1 MQCRCCM
8 FEVENGK
15 ASCPV
20 CGFPTL
26 GGISSEHQSII
37 DEYRT
42 NKLKNISIDILAYR
56 YSIDGSGGITEYDS
70 EYIKLAEALSLTYGE
85 VLWIDDKFE
94 SFEANRSI
102 VLDIS
107 ICKGDVRKECRV
119 DLVPG
124 EPVDCSGFGI
134 YLDRGFIIK
143 LAVGDKNKYH
153 LTESISLIDI

>member
-26 GGISSEHQSII
+26 GGISPEKQSII
-37 DEYRT
+37 EEYRT

-56 YSIDGSGGITEYDS
+56 YSINGSGGITEPIS
-70 EYIKLAEALSLTYGE
+70 EYIKLADALSLTYGE
-85 VLWIDDKFE
+85 VLWIDSKFE

-102 VLDIS
+102 VIDIS

-119 DLVPG
+119 DLASG
-124 EPVDCSGFGI
+124 EPVDCGGLGI
-134 YLDRGFIIK
+134 YLDKGFTIK
-143 LAVGDKNKYH
+143 FAVGNENNYH
-153 LTESISLIDI
+153 LTESISLLGI